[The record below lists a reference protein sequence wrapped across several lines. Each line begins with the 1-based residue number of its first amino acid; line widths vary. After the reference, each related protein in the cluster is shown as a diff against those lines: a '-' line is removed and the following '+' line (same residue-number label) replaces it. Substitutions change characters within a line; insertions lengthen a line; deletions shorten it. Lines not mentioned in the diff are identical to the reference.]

1 MNISKISALEI
12 LDSRGNPTVQATVIL
27 EAGRSVSASVPSGA
41 SVGAGESHEKRD
53 GDARR
58 YHGKGVQSAVS
69 NIENVISP
77 ALSGMEVFF
86 QRALDEKLLSLD
98 GTPQKEHLG
107 ANALLAVSLTVAR
120 AGAMAKEVELFQY
133 LASTYDFP
141 LGKYT
146 MPIPLFNIVNGG
158 KHADT
163 NLDIQELHIIP
174 SGLRERGFSE
184 MLRAGAEIFHELGI
198 VLKERGF
205 DTDVGDEGGYAP
217 DISSTIQ
224 MLDMIMAAIT
234 RAGYKPGEEIFLGAD
249 IGSSVLW
256 REEEKRYTFKLDR
269 GVMYSSDLIGLYEEW
284 LRKYPFLLIEDGV
297 AENDWKGWKELT
309 ARLGDELILVGDDL
323 FCTHIKK
330 IEQGIHEKVAN
341 AVLIKP
347 NQVGTL
353 SETIDAIQL
362 SLWSQYKVV
371 LSHRS
376 GETCDSFIAD
386 LAVAC
391 GAQFIKAGA
400 PNRGERTAK
409 YNRLLEIESLLK
421 KI

>member
-12 LDSRGNPTVQATVIL
+12 LDSRGNPTIQVTMTL
-27 EAGRSVSASVPSGA
+27 EDGRAASASVPSGA
-41 SVGAGESHEKRD
+41 SVGEGESHEKRD

-58 YHGKGVQSAVS
+58 YHGQGVQSVIS
-69 NIENVISP
+69 NIENVIHP
-77 ALSGMEVFF
+77 ELSGMEVFF

-98 GTPQKEHLG
+98 GTEQKEHLG
-107 ANALLAVSLTVAR
+107 ANALLAVSLAAAR
-120 AGAMAKEVELFQY
+120 SGALAKGVELFEY
-133 LASTYDFP
+133 LASTFNFSV
-141 LGKYT
+141 GKYT
-146 MPIPLFNIVNGG
+146 LPIPIFNVVNGG
-158 KHADT
+158 RHADT

-174 SGLRERGFSE
+174 YGLVERGFSE
-184 MLRAGAEIFHELGI
+184 MLRAGVEIFHELGA

-217 DISSTIQ
+217 DLSSTIQ
-224 MLDMIMAAIT
+224 MLDMMMAAIT
-234 RAGYKPGEEIFLGAD
+234 RAGYKPGEEIFFGAD

-256 REEEKRYTFKLDR
+256 SPEEKRYKFQLDR

-284 LRKYPFLLIEDGV
+284 LRKYPFLLIEDGIS
-297 AENDWKGWKELT
+297 ENDWKGWKELT

-330 IEQGIHEKVAN
+330 IEQGIREKVAN

-362 SLWSQYKVV
+362 SQWSQYKII

-376 GETCDSFIAD
+376 GETCDSFISD
-386 LAVAC
+386 LAVAV
-391 GAQFIKAGA
+391 GAQFLKAGA
-400 PNRGERTAK
+400 PNRGERVAK
-409 YNRLLEIESLLK
+409 YNRLLEIEALLK
-421 KI
+421 RV